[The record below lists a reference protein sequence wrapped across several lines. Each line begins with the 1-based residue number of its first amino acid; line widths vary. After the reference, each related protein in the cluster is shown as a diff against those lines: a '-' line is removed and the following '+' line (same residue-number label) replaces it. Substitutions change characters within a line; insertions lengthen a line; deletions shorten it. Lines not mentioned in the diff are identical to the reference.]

1 MHTSLHCT
9 FDALTTPCNRLDSR
23 NLQGATSFFL
33 LPCPALLH
41 LLVVLEDLR
50 LVEGFVVDALV
61 IVTRILLLFLGKV
74 RLEVPCTLLDTP
86 HSRVALDF
94 V

>member
-1 MHTSLHCT
+1 MHTSLHRT

-33 LPCPALLH
+33 ACPALLH

-50 LVEGFVVDALV
+50 LVERFVVDALV
-61 IVTRILLLFLGKV
+61 IVTRIVLLFLGKV

-86 HSRVALDF
+86 HSRVALGF